1 MDSPERLSDFAT
13 KYGLTYPQWRDPGTA
28 ALGKLTDQRVIP
40 RTVVLDK
47 EHRIVLRE
55 LGYTQ
60 EKFKQ
65 AGKTIESINV
75 TALIDT
81 GASLTIITPDVVK
94 KLGLV
99 KTGVQKISSVQDEQ
113 LQPVYFGFVIFPCG
127 VAKEIPV
134 VSCPLKGYECLIGR
148 DILRH
153 WHFTY
158 HGVDGSV
165 VICD

>member
-1 MDSPERLSDFAT
+1 MINTIRYAGKAT
-13 KYGLTYPQWRDPGTA
+13 VKKDGKQTLIQIPPSS
-28 ALGKLTDQRVIP
+28 ALASSGPTLPVTITHP
-40 RTVVLDK
+40 R
-47 EHRIVLRE
+47 I
-55 LGYTQ
+55 TQ

-65 AGKTIESINV
+65 AGKIIESINV

-81 GASLTIITPDVVK
+81 GASLTIITPDVVR

-99 KTGVQKISSVQDEQ
+99 QTGVQKISSVQDEQ
-113 LQPVYFGFVIFPCG
+113 VQPVYFGFVIFPWG

-134 VSCPLKGYECLIGR
+134 VSCPLKGYKCLIGR